1 MPWQNWR
8 VTESAHS
15 KNLPVYGSHCGLG
28 VNGTVFYLIA
38 NRLGPPTYEWQPF
51 EAKGIEKRHFSFKK
65 LGPVDKLIGPEA
77 RSGDVYEAE
86 IAC

>member
-1 MPWQNWR
+1 MVER
-8 VTESAHS
+8 VDITRAVMEEGVGKIAELA
-15 KNLPVYGSHCGLG
+15 NAILCG
-28 VNGTVFYLIA
+28 
-38 NRLGPPTYEWQPF
+38 
-51 EAKGIEKRHFSFKK
+51 EKASS